1 MWKQN
6 VSWYVSK
13 WNKKYPQGEFSVI
26 VGNKFISKAIGQK
39 KANIKVL
46 KELGYIVTFKQSDTL
61 KDFQFIIKERG
72 DLCY

>member
-1 MWKQN
+1 MLIN
-6 VSWYVSK
+6 EI
-13 WNKKYPQGEFSVI
+13 KKYPKGEFSVI

-46 KELGYIVTFKQSDTL
+46 KDQGYIVTFKQSNAL